1 MMSVCSRMKYFL
13 TYAEIFDISYAVST
27 VTFPAAT
34 AAVNSSLS
42 LPVDLASFSNSLLR
56 IYKW

>member
-1 MMSVCSRMKYFL
+1 MSVCSRVKYVL
-13 TYAEIFDISYAVST
+13 TYAEIFDISYALST
-27 VTFPAAT
+27 VSFPAAT
-34 AAVNSSLS
+34 AAVSSNLF